1 MEKKVQGREDERSAF
16 TVGVVVWGVDAS
28 WPRAYVYARTVS
40 ERPRNP
46 NPNPK
51 PVSAPWVN
59 QTRPLLQRRLPPR
72 STHVRHSPEPGLP
85 LSITAIHLLSSE
97 SRISYFVHS
106 DVFQP
111 SSTDHDDLII
121 EKS

>member
-59 QTRPLLQRRLPPR
+59 QTRPLLQRRLPPC
-72 STHVRHSPEPGLP
+72 SSLP
-85 LSITAIHLLSSE
+85 RIE
-97 SRISYFVHS
+97 S
-106 DVFQP
+106 P
-111 SSTDHDDLII
+111 SSYHDQYISFLPNRCDHLV
-121 EKS
+121 SFPF

>member
-72 STHVRHSPEPGLP
+72 STHVRHSPESSLP
-85 LSITAIHLLSSE
+85 LSITAIYLLSSE
-97 SRISYFVHS
+97 SS
-106 DVFQP
+106 
-111 SSTDHDDLII
+111 
-121 EKS
+121 

>member
-59 QTRPLLQRRLPPR
+59 ETVFDAVSHRSSAPR
-72 STHVRHSPEPGLP
+72 EPP
-85 LSITAIHLLSSE
+85 LSLAGVQRVAFDELYEGSADLSSRGLRYSE
-97 SRISYFVHS
+97 TQVTTFASCV
-106 DVFQP
+106 VW
-111 SSTDHDDLII
+111 
-121 EKS
+121 